1 MKVLHINF
9 SKAGGAGAF
18 ARDLVEAQTAAGI
31 DSRLINLRDS
41 DLRSEPLRDPLLTLQ
56 AVLDQY
62 VVKSAH
68 FESPIS
74 LLRNGTRLQPGE
86 LNDRPDLIHL
96 HWTEGVVSDSWLNKV
111 TTPIVWTLHDF
122 RPISGACHHPLGC
135 THLSTGCNS
144 CPAVRPLFT
153 KLVTKTVE
161 NRKAAGLYS
170 RIHFVAPSKWVA
182 DIAKRS
188 SALAGR
194 FVPVVYNASP
204 SIQVS
209 SADRAWLGQKL
220 GDSGDPIIAVA
231 FGSSSSSLKGR
242 EFLEAIDRSA
252 FEGYRVVAFG
262 AENLSWADSNLG
274 LISRE
279 RVSALFSKAVLTII
293 PSQAET
299 FSLAAFE
306 STRLGTPVCGLTGGA
321 VQEIAEAFG
330 EFVAL
335 DPESIREH
343 LGRPGS
349 RAARVIVRE
358 MSDVVNEY
366 QAVYFDAISSY
377 TPSKTETRHSTD

>member
-9 SKAGGAGAF
+9 SKAGGAGAI
-18 ARDLVEAQTAAGI
+18 ARDLVAAQTAAGI
-31 DSRLINLRDS
+31 DSRLVNLRES
-41 DLRSEPLRDPLLTLQ
+41 DLRTEPLRDPLLTLQ

-62 VVKSAH
+62 ILKSAD

-74 LLRNGTRLQPGE
+74 VLRHGTRLKPRE
-86 LNDRPDLIHL
+86 LNFRPDLIHL
-96 HWTEGVVSDSWLNKV
+96 HWTEGVVSDGWLTNV
-111 TTPIVWTLHDF
+111 TVPIVWTLHDF

-135 THLSTGCNS
+135 NNLSSGCGS

-153 KLVTKTVE
+153 KLVAKSVAD
-161 NRKAAGLYS
+161 RKASGLYG
-170 RIHFVAPSKWVA
+170 RINFVAPSKWVA
-182 DIAKRS
+182 DIAMRS

-194 FVPVVYNASP
+194 TVPVVYNASP

-209 SADRAWLGQKL
+209 PDDRQWLGQEL
-220 GDSGDPIIAVA
+220 GESGDPIIAVA

-242 EFLEAIDRSA
+242 EFLEALDRSA

-262 AENLSWADSNLG
+262 AENLSWADRNMG
-274 LISRE
+274 VISRE
-279 RVSALFSKAVLTII
+279 KVSALYSKAVLTII

-321 VQEIAEAFG
+321 VQEIAETFG

-335 DPESIREH
+335 DPQSIRAH
-343 LGRPGS
+343 LGKPEPS
-349 RAARVIVRE
+349 KARSIVRE

-366 QAVYFDAISSY
+366 QAVYNNAISSY
-377 TPSKTETRHSTD
+377 AP